1 MDKKY
6 ILPFLFL
13 VVALVQLWVPASMI
27 WKSESVL
34 NDGKVFRFKTAPIDP
49 VDPFRGKYV
58 TLAFDVDEQISTAD
72 VVWYKDEY
80 VYVKVLADSEGFAE
94 IESISKKQPDDSS
107 DYFKTTVR
115 YAGKDE
121 NGANVRLHF
130 PFDKY
135 YMEESKA
142 FEAEVAVRELA
153 QDRSQVAY
161 AIVSIQDGEARLKEV
176 MVNEVPL
183 KDWVEQMMEER
194 E

>member
-6 ILPFLFL
+6 ILLLLFL

-27 WKSESVL
+27 WKSETVL
-34 NDGKVFRFKTAPIDP
+34 IEGKEFRFKTAPIDP

-58 TLAFDVDEQISTAD
+58 TLAFDVDEQISTPEITWEKGEC
-72 VVWYKDEY
+72 VF
-80 VYVKVLADSEGFAE
+80 VKVFTGIDGFAE

-115 YAGKDE
+115 YTGKSKR
-121 NGANVRLHF
+121 GSNVRLHF
-130 PFDKY
+130 PFNRF

-142 FEAEVAVRELA
+142 YEAEVAVRESI
-153 QDRSQVAY
+153 QDSSQVAY
-161 AIVSIQDGEARLKEV
+161 AIVSICDGDARLKEV

-183 KDWVEQMMEER
+183 KDWVEQLMEEH